1 MLVQRCC
8 RNAWNRADEV
18 ADVLRLVSYTA
29 KRTFEN
35 YDQSHIMRLHTTG
48 NIDKADLAPS
58 TISLHT
64 AQPESKLGLYA
75 SAAPIRAQ
83 FASIDRQK
91 RFAANCT
98 KTVARRPSNRHRAV
112 LTCAASVA
120 APAVL
125 TAAHRSARRAH

>member
-35 YDQSHIMRLHTTG
+35 YDQSHIMCLHTTG

-58 TISLHT
+58 TISLT
-64 AQPESKLGLYA
+64 ACISL
-75 SAAPIRAQ
+75 RANWACTPARLR
-83 FASIDRQK
+83 FVLINISIDRQK
-91 RFAANCT
+91 PPCGEL
-98 KTVARRPSNRHRAV
+98 H
-112 LTCAASVA
+112 
-120 APAVL
+120 
-125 TAAHRSARRAH
+125 

>member
-29 KRTFEN
+29 KRAFEN

-64 AQPESKLGLYA
+64 TQPESKLGLH
-75 SAAPIRAQ
+75 
-83 FASIDRQK
+83 
-91 RFAANCT
+91 T
-98 KTVARRPSNRHRAV
+98 ARTESVLILNRI
-112 LTCAASVA
+112 
-120 APAVL
+120 
-125 TAAHRSARRAH
+125 AR

>member
-58 TISLHT
+58 TISLT
-64 AQPESKLGLYA
+64 ACISLRQTGLA
-75 SAAPIRAQ
+75 RQRGTEFVLSLP
-83 FASIDRQK
+83 SIDR
-91 RFAANCT
+91 
-98 KTVARRPSNRHRAV
+98 
-112 LTCAASVA
+112 
-120 APAVL
+120 
-125 TAAHRSARRAH
+125 

>member
-64 AQPESKLGLYA
+64 AQPESKLGLHA
-75 SAAPIRAQ
+75 SAEPN
-83 FASIDRQK
+83 S
-91 RFAANCT
+91 
-98 KTVARRPSNRHRAV
+98 
-112 LTCAASVA
+112 
-120 APAVL
+120 
-125 TAAHRSARRAH
+125 

>member
-29 KRTFEN
+29 SLAFEN

-58 TISLHT
+58 TITLLFAS
-64 AQPESKLGLYA
+64 AESAKLGSHA
-75 SAAPIRAQ
+75 NAV
-83 FASIDRQK
+83 
-91 RFAANCT
+91 RFEFRY
-98 KTVARRPSNRHRAV
+98 KH
-112 LTCAASVA
+112 
-120 APAVL
+120 
-125 TAAHRSARRAH
+125 

>member
-1 MLVQRCC
+1 MLDIASSSLLVQRCC

-64 AQPESKLGLYA
+64 AQPESKLGLRQRETDFVLNL
-75 SAAPIRAQ
+75 P
-83 FASIDRQK
+83 SIDRPY
-91 RFAANCT
+91 RLAT
-98 KTVARRPSNRHRAV
+98 KCKTKHCS
-112 LTCAASVA
+112 
-120 APAVL
+120 
-125 TAAHRSARRAH
+125 